1 MKNES
6 IIELKEE
13 LKEIQKFFILGIVES
28 EDDLNRKEYLDI
40 YQISNSFRDFSF
52 CSKWYISYRVSD
64 FIIKN
69 YNCFEDLVTCLV
81 QDEMTNSLAKNNPKK
96 NDNLLDSVFGDF
108 HNKEETS
115 KELSKEIIIQINN
128 LLSKQNYII
137 IEEKNFNEKIKSI
150 EKDLKIETIEY
161 LQINDI
167 PNYIKE
173 KNKNDHKKNKIRT
186 FFYYLIITYN
196 KFQKYFEKIIL
207 LSAELGITF
216 LNLIYIEKDNLL
228 IPKSYIRDCKL
239 IF

>member
-1 MKNES
+1 MNLLSYEEIKEIFDNVNVYLKDKNITKNSLNIIEKLTEKIMKNES

-81 QDEMTNSLAKNNPKK
+81 QDEMTNSLTKNNPKK
-96 NDNLLDSVFGDF
+96 NDNLLDSVFGDL

-167 PNYIKE
+167 PNKKKK

-186 FFYYLIITYN
+186 FF
-196 KFQKYFEKIIL
+196 L
-207 LSAELGITF
+207 LFNNNI
-216 LNLIYIEKDNLL
+216 
-228 IPKSYIRDCKL
+228 
-239 IF
+239 